1 MAPRENYL
9 YILIDQVK
17 TMFDSYAPPEKLESY
32 DQMWFEFN
40 GSALKWNLPIGVQ
53 FDTLVGHST
62 KKEQIPWTLT
72 FHYKGNPIP
81 QPTYFKSPL
90 LAYSYTFI
98 HSLKE
103 SMALRT
109 GDCNEILTH
118 LSKHEEN

>member
-1 MAPRENYL
+1 
-9 YILIDQVK
+9 
-17 TMFDSYAPPEKLESY
+17 MFDSYAPPEKLESY